1 MAIKTFFFKVFLK
14 VFVSY
19 NLVIIFSEPINPA
32 ESISMMIDPKTGF
45 IIQGTLLQTGDTQV
59 QLEYITDN
67 AIF

>member
-1 MAIKTFFFKVFLK
+1 
-14 VFVSY
+14 
-19 NLVIIFSEPINPA
+19 VIIFSEPINPA